1 MRLKLS
7 FLFLIGLLFSCENL
21 SSSDANT
28 MEVLPYFDL
37 KGFLDQEL
45 AKLPDSVQ
53 MAKSSRINWEEGITS
68 LKMSREDIRKELEV
82 FYEADIN
89 KPSFALSYETKVIKK
104 YLIHEL
110 KPGEKGRL
118 KEMVIT
124 YVDDKVTGIK
134 IKLGEENTFYSSTT
148 LADIYFSS
156 ATKKIDHYTV
166 ETTQKILF
174 MDPNNVRYS
183 GSIKE

>member
-1 MRLKLS
+1 MC
-7 FLFLIGLLFSCENL
+7 LFLGVAMFSCQGVDSGSKE
-21 SSSDANT
+21 

-45 AKLPDSVQ
+45 AELPDSVQ
-53 MAKSSRINWEEGITS
+53 MAKSSRINWEEAVTS
-68 LKMSREDIRKELEV
+68 MKMSREDIRQELEV

-89 KPSFALSYETKVIKK
+89 KPSFALSYDTRVVKK
-104 YLIHEL
+104 YLFHEL

-118 KEMVIT
+118 KEMMIT
-124 YVDDKVTGIK
+124 YIDDKVRAIK
-134 IKLGEENTFYSSTT
+134 IKMKEENTFYSSTT
-148 LADIYFSS
+148 LADIYFSGV
-156 ATKKIDHYTV
+156 TFNIDHYTV

-183 GSIKE
+183 GAIK